1 MCVCTWPRD
10 SAGSH
15 LGECVCV
22 CVCTWP
28 RDLAGSHLGVCVCVC
43 VCVEGWEEGLETLS
57 PYGGSNDHWGW
68 PGELSREGQLPFG
81 PNLLL
86 LFILCSPN
94 THHTPSLLMVV
105 LKASSCSQ
113 PSLAPEA
120 STSPLPQGTQKDCE
134 ASPPQHHRE

>member
-1 MCVCTWPRD
+1 MFVHLAQR
-10 SAGSH
+10 AGPH
-15 LGECVCV
+15 LGVSVCVCV
-22 CVCTWP
+22 CVC
-28 RDLAGSHLGVCVCVC
+28 VCVHLAQRLSWLPPRSVC

-113 PSLAPEA
+113 PSLASEA

-134 ASPPQHHRE
+134 ASPPPPHRE